1 VNLLAVGIKYWDRGS
16 WAGYLK
22 NDVLPLHGS
31 ILAVLGLWRGLKEV
45 AHGRLLS
52 DVVKDAP
59 SLECAFAGGTSPP
72 DKYEEGGLALV
83 YRSLLGASVKL
94 REYYFLKSL
103 GKEPKT
109 TCTVER
115 TTVVD
120 YLDHMAVLL
129 ERALARACELG
140 LVTQA
145 ELQGAQGDSK
155 KAARELLAKPEDIS
169 ERFAE
174 LLSRALNLTVA
185 YNEHTRF
192 IWHLRKIAKKYM
204 KELYPELL
212 KPEAF
217 KLMQELGLRE
227 YIVPQV
233 EDPEIVDLYT
243 IFSFDHATRA
253 ALYGGRG
260 MVDGMSD
267 VLAEAYFC
275 GVLPPTYEPYETIG
289 GCLCRV
295 NELIWGMFRYYPTRD
310 HLKLVVSGEVPN
322 PLEEWKRAAV
332 TGPLTR
338 SALGYPDSY
347 EDLSL
352 LDEILPAVLV
362 GRAELVRGDGELYVI
377 SRW

>member
-1 VNLLAVGIKYWDRGS
+1 MAVGIKYWDRGS

-22 NDVLPLHGS
+22 NDVLPLYGS

-52 DVVKDAP
+52 DVVKAAP
-59 SLECAFAGGTSPP
+59 SLERAFAGGTSPP
-72 DKYEEGGLALV
+72 DKYEEGSLALV
-83 YRSLLGASVKL
+83 YKSLLGASIKL
-94 REYYFLKSL
+94 REYYFLKSH

-109 TCTVER
+109 TCTVEK

-120 YLDHMAVLL
+120 YLDHIAVLL
-129 ERALARACELG
+129 ERALTRACELG
-140 LVTQA
+140 LATQA
-145 ELQGAQGDSK
+145 ELQGAQEDSK
-155 KAARELLAKPEDIS
+155 KAAQELLAKPEDIS

-174 LLSRALNLTVA
+174 FLSRALNLTVA

-192 IWHLRKIAKKYM
+192 IWHVRKIAKKYM
-204 KELYPELL
+204 KDLYPELL

-217 KLMQELGLRE
+217 KLMQGLGLRE

-253 ALYGGRG
+253 TLYRGRG
-260 MVDGMSD
+260 TVDGMSD

-275 GVLPPTYEPYETIG
+275 GDLPPTYEPYETIG

-322 PLEEWKRAAV
+322 PLEEWQRAAV

-362 GRAELVRGDGELYVI
+362 GRAELVRGDGELYII